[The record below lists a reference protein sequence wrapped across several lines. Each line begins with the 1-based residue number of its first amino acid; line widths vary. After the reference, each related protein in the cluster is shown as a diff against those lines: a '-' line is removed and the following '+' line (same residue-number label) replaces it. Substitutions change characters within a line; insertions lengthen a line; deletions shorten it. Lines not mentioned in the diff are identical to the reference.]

1 LGFFQLT
8 LILTTVYCVFTLV
21 VKAAILIE
29 FLRIFEPL
37 GRRTWLWWVSY
48 GLIFANAVLY
58 ILIIIFLNVACK
70 TVTLTG
76 SCTSE
81 FKGWTTLCSAVLN
94 FVTDVLIIF
103 IPQYGIWKLNLS
115 TRKKLGVAAVFFIG
129 ISGTL
134 AAGLRLGFTVY
145 LYQSEDFTYTFS
157 QVVMC
162 CLSEGCCAML
172 VLCGPTLPRALSAMG
187 LKNPLSSEGSRRK
200 QSKQSS
206 IKLESRPKNS
216 LFKHGAYANMG
227 SGDDSRPD
235 SSAHIIQTT
244 KVETTVTSNESA
256 RNSVS
261 APNVYDR
268 QHPWEAGQSTLP
280 GTAV

>member
-1 LGFFQLT
+1 MYCILT
-8 LILTTVYCVFTLV
+8 LVL
-21 VKAAILIE
+21 KAAILIE
-29 FLRIFEPL
+29 FVRIFEPL

-58 ILIIIFLNVACK
+58 TLIVVFLNVACK
-70 TVTLTG
+70 TITLTG

-81 FKGWTTLCSAVLN
+81 FKGWTTLCSAVVN

-145 LYQSEDFTYTFS
+145 LYQSEDFTYVFS

-162 CLSEGCCAML
+162 CASEGCCAML
-172 VLCGPTLPRALSAMG
+172 VMCAPPLPRALSAMG
-187 LKNPLSSEGSRRK
+187 LTNPFSSDGSKRSRRK
-200 QSKQSS
+200 QNS
-206 IKLESRPKNS
+206 IKLDTRPINS
-216 LFKHGAYANMG
+216 KFKHAYANMG
-227 SGDDSRPD
+227 DGSQY
-235 SSAHIIQTT
+235 SATAIIQTT
-244 KVETTVTSNESA
+244 QVETSVASNEA
-256 RNSVS
+256 ALNNPG
-261 APNVYDR
+261 AHNVYDR
-268 QHPWEAGQSTLP
+268 QHPWEAVQSSNNN
-280 GTAV
+280 AV